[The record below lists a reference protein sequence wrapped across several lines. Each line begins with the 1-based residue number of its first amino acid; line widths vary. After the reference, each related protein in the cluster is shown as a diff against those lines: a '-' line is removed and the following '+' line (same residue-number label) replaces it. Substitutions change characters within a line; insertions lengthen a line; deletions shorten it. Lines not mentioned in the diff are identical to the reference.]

1 MVKSAYIGSTYFDA
15 SASAFIMPALHA
27 RAAGTN
33 STTQSESTCS
43 NTITSHTATAE
54 AGEGEV
60 SGEGYALGP
69 EWIAKSAAK
78 AFLQEQRDSG
88 NGENGSLQVRRGF
101 LASTYY
107 AYYTVLIVMMMLCS
121 CIWSRK

>member
-1 MVKSAYIGSTYFDA
+1 MKSAYIGSTYFDA

-33 STTQSESTCS
+33 STTMSESTCS
-43 NTITSHTATAE
+43 NSATSHTATAK
-54 AGEGEV
+54 AGEGER

-88 NGENGSLQVRRGF
+88 NGENGSLQVRRKF
-101 LASTYY
+101 PTVNYECIQHCTYSID
-107 AYYTVLIVMMMLCS
+107 AVV
-121 CIWSRK
+121 